1 MDSMSRIKDRLP
13 ERYAALADTPRV
25 MGEARD
31 SLADLSS
38 SMVALEKALLD
49 AGLPKPIWRS
59 EQAMLRLLSPALP
72 AITLDAYL
80 TRLEQFAMRAGPTW
94 LHGSHDDLAAFHK
107 EVSVLAQV
115 TRPLREVVQRLQRL
129 PVEMPGGPRSDHPL
143 QRVLRDP
150 HLEPPLDTITEILSD
165 LEALAPFMRPL
176 TPEQWRAL
184 QRPSRLS
191 PTRIWNA
198 VTAWAS
204 GLRSRGSVALSPA
217 TTGAAAKPSSILE
230 ASRAWVIERLSWLR
244 SRTRAQRVLLAAG
257 VLFVVIAVF
266 AALALSRLPHA
277 SGPSPTASS
286 SAAPTVLDESGT
298 ATALATTSPVSSPT
312 SAATPGPAPK
322 LTGACKVH
330 GATATLTLKNTG
342 VSSLTWQ
349 AQPPPTLTVSSAQG
363 VLQAGE
369 SATVQVSAVN
379 KKNASGTITVIASH
393 DNVSSEERVSC
404 R

>member
-1 MDSMSRIKDRLP
+1 MDSMSRIKDQLP

-38 SMVALEKALLD
+38 ATMELEKALLD

-59 EQAMLRLLSPALP
+59 EQATLRLLSPALP

-184 QRPSRLS
+184 QRPSR
-191 PTRIWNA
+191 PFPARIWTA
-198 VTAWAS
+198 VTAWAG
-204 GLRSRGSVALSPA
+204 GLRSRGSTSPTEV
-217 TTGAAAKPSSILE
+217 TTGAAKPISVLE
-230 ASRAWVIERLSWLR
+230 ASRMWVLQRFALLR
-244 SRTRAQRVLLAAG
+244 SRTRAQRALLAAG
-257 VLFVVIAVF
+257 LLFVVIAVF
-266 AALALSRLPHA
+266 VALALSRLPHT
-277 SGPSPTASS
+277 PVLPPTASS
-286 SAAPTVLDESGT
+286 SATPTVLDESGT
-298 ATALATTSPVSSPT
+298 ATALATTSPVPSPT
-312 SAATPGPAPK
+312 SAATSGPAPK

-330 GATATLTLKNTG
+330 GATATITIKNTG
-342 VSSLTWQ
+342 ASPFTWQ
-349 AQPPPTLTVSSAQG
+349 AQPPPTLTVSPAQG

-379 KKNASGTITVIASH
+379 KKTASGTITVIASH
-393 DNVSSEERVSC
+393 NKVSTEEKVSC